1 MTRPLL
7 GCGETGDIMAEK
19 KFVVPETLAILPVRD
34 TVLFPGAVLPL
45 TVGRESSLSLV
56 NSLQGEEKLLGVV
69 AQLDP
74 RVEDPAAADL
84 HKVGTLARVHKTVKM
99 PNGNVVIFLEGLQRI
114 QVLELIG
121 LRPFLRARVQAE
133 PDIIGEADTE
143 LEALQR
149 NAQDLFRDVVS
160 HSPQLSDDLQAVAA
174 NIDDAGRLTD
184 FIAGTLPSLSTL
196 LRQELIET
204 PSVRKRLEMLIREL
218 SKELEVLELRSKI
231 HEQVQE
237 QVSQNQREYLLR
249 EQMKAIQKEL
259 GESDDSMQEI
269 DELRKKMEEAGLPAE
284 AKKECERELKRLA
297 KMTPAS
303 AEYMVSRTY
312 LEWMT
317 SLPWSKSSGSA
328 DIDIPKAHEILDED
342 HYDLQKVKE
351 RILDF
356 LAVKKLQPG
365 MKGPILCFV
374 GPPGVGKT
382 SLGKSIARSL
392 GRKFVRIALGGMHD
406 EAEIRGHRRTY
417 IGALPGQIIQGLK
430 RGETNDPVMM
440 LDEVDKL
447 GRDFRGDPSSALM
460 EVLDPE
466 QNNSFRDHYLDV
478 PFDLSKVLF
487 IATANWMDPIPEPLR
502 DRMEIIELPGYTGEE
517 KLHIAYKYLIPKQAS
532 EHGLKV
538 GEQIEFTNEGLQE
551 IIHSFTREAGVRNLE
566 REIATITRKQARRM
580 AEGKTDKMI
589 VTPEVVR
596 EFLGVPKFRTEKEVE
611 ERVKRPGV
619 AVGLVWTP
627 VGGDIIFIEATRM
640 RGGKQFTMTGHL
652 GEVMQ
657 ESMTAALTW
666 TRANGERYGIDPD
679 FFRKQDIHIHVP
691 SGAVP
696 KDGPSAGAAMVT
708 ALVSLL
714 SGRPIKD
721 RLAMT
726 GEMTLSGVVL
736 PIGGVKEKVLGAKR
750 AGIKEVLLPAD
761 NEPNVVAD
769 LTPEILGDI
778 KITYVRTLDEVLE
791 HALQKESL
799 TPPIVPQPET
809 KPKRVGPDV
818 PRAIH

>member
-1 MTRPLL
+1 
-7 GCGETGDIMAEK
+7 MAEK
-19 KFVVPETLAILPVRD
+19 KFSVPEVLPILPVRD

-45 TVGRESSLSLV
+45 TVGRESSLALV
-56 NSLQGEEKLLGVV
+56 NALDGEDKQLGVV

-84 HKVGTLARVHKTVKM
+84 HKVGTLAKVHKTVKM

-114 QVLELIG
+114 QITELIT
-121 LRPFLRARVQAE
+121 LRPYLRARVEAQ
-133 PDIIGEADTE
+133 PDISGESDAE

-160 HSPQLSDDLQAVAA
+160 HSPQLSDDLTSVATA
-174 NIDDAGRLTD
+174 IDDPGRLAD

-196 LRQELIET
+196 IRQELIET
-204 PSVRKRLEMLIREL
+204 PNVRKRLEALSREL

-269 DELRKKMEEAGLPAE
+269 DELRKKVDEAGMTAE
-284 AKKECERELKRLA
+284 ARKECDRELKRLS

-317 SLPWSKSSGSA
+317 SLPWNKSSGA
-328 DIDIPKAHEILDED
+328 EEIDIAKGKTILDED
-342 HYDLQKVKE
+342 HYDLEKVKE
-351 RILDF
+351 RILDY

-382 SLGKSIARSL
+382 SLGKSIARAL

-466 QNNSFRDHYLDV
+466 QNNAFRDHYLDV

-517 KLHIAYKYLIPKQAS
+517 KLHIAHKYLIPKQAT
-532 EHGLKV
+532 EHGVKV
-538 GEQIEFTNEGLQE
+538 AEQIEFTDEGLRE

-566 REIATITRKQARRM
+566 REIATITRKQARRI
-580 AEGKTDKMI
+580 AEGKTEKMI

-611 ERVKRPGV
+611 ERVKKPGV

-708 ALVSLL
+708 SLISLL
-714 SGRPIKD
+714 SGRPVKD

-761 NEPNVVAD
+761 NEPNAVAD
-769 LTPEILGDI
+769 LTPDILGDM

-791 HALQKESL
+791 HALQKDPIA
-799 TPPIVPQPET
+799 PPIVPPTEP
-809 KPKRVGPDV
+809 KPKRLPADG

>member
-1 MTRPLL
+1 
-7 GCGETGDIMAEK
+7 MAEK
-19 KFVVPETLAILPVRD
+19 KYIVPETLPILPVRD

-45 TVGRESSLSLV
+45 TVGRESSLALV
-56 NSLQGEEKLLGVV
+56 NTLHGEEKLLGVV

-74 RVEDPAAADL
+74 RIEDPAAADL
-84 HKVGTLARVHKTVKM
+84 HKVGTLAKVHKTVKM

-121 LRPFLRARVQAE
+121 LRPFLQARVQPE

-149 NAQDLFRDVVS
+149 NTQELFRDVVS
-160 HSPQLSDDLQAVAA
+160 HSPQLSDDLQSAA
-174 NIDDAGRLTD
+174 MNIDHPGPLTD

-204 PSVRKRLEMLIREL
+204 ASVRKRLETLIREL

-259 GESDDSMQEI
+259 GESDDTMQEI
-269 DELRKKMEEAGLPAE
+269 DELRKKVEEAGMTAE
-284 AKKECERELKRLA
+284 AKKECERELKRLS

-317 SLPWSKSSGSA
+317 ALPWSKSSGTSE
-328 DIDIPKAHEILDED
+328 IDIAKAHEILDED

-351 RILDF
+351 RILDY

-392 GRKFVRIALGGMHD
+392 GRKFGRIALGGMHD

-466 QNNSFRDHYLDV
+466 QNNAFRDHYLDV

-517 KLHIAYKYLIPKQAS
+517 KLHIAHKYLIPKQAK

-580 AEGKTDKMI
+580 AEGKMEKMV

-714 SGRPIKD
+714 SGRPVKD

-769 LTPEILGDI
+769 LTPDILGDI
-778 KITYVRTLDEVLE
+778 KITYVYTLDEVLE
-791 HALQKESL
+791 HALQKEAV
-799 TPPIVPQPET
+799 TPPIVPQPE
-809 KPKRVGPDV
+809 PKQKRLGPEG

>member
-1 MTRPLL
+1 
-7 GCGETGDIMAEK
+7 MAEK
-19 KFVVPETLAILPVRD
+19 RFSMPELLAILPVRD
-34 TVLFPGAVLPL
+34 TVLFPGAMLPL
-45 TVGRESSLSLV
+45 TVGRESSLALV
-56 NSLQGEEKLLGVV
+56 GSLQSEDKLLGVV

-74 RVEDPAAADL
+74 RIEDPAAADL

-99 PNGNVVIFLEGLQRI
+99 PNGNVVVFLEGLQRI
-114 QVLELIG
+114 QIVDMVS
-121 LRPFLRARVQAE
+121 LRPFLKAQVKPE
-133 PDIIGEADTE
+133 PDVVGEVDAE

-149 NAQDLFRDVVS
+149 NALDLFREVVS
-160 HSPQLSDDLQAVAA
+160 HSPQLSDDLQSKAMS
-174 NIDDAGRLTD
+174 IEDPGELSD
-184 FIAGTLPSLSTL
+184 FIAGMLPSLSTL

-204 PSVRKRLEMLIREL
+204 PSVRKRLEILIREL

-269 DELRKKMEEAGLPAE
+269 DELRKKVEEAGMTAE
-284 AKKECERELKRLA
+284 AKKECERELKRLS

-317 SLPWSKSSGSA
+317 ALPWSKSSGTSE
-328 DIDIPKAHEILDED
+328 IDIAKAHEILDED

-351 RILDF
+351 RILDY

-382 SLGKSIARSL
+382 SLGKSIARAM
-392 GRKFVRIALGGMHD
+392 GRKFLRISLGGMHD

-430 RGETNDPVMM
+430 RAESNDPVCM

-447 GRDFRGDPSSALM
+447 GRDFRGDPSAALM

-466 QNNSFRDHYLDV
+466 QNSTFRDHYLDV
-478 PFDLSKVLF
+478 PFDLSKVIF

-517 KLHIAYKYLIPKQAS
+517 KIHIANKYLIPKQAT
-532 EHGLKV
+532 EHGIRL
-538 GEQIEFTNEGLQE
+538 GEQIEFTEEGLKE

-566 REIATITRKQARRM
+566 REIGTITRKQARRL
-580 AEGKTDKMI
+580 AEGQTAKMI

-596 EFLGVPKFRTEKEVE
+596 EFLGVPKFRTEREIE
-611 ERVKRPGV
+611 ERVKQPGV

-627 VGGDIIFIEATRM
+627 VGGDIVFIEASRM
-640 RGGKQFTMTGHL
+640 RGGKQFTTTGHL

-666 TRANGERYGIDPD
+666 VRSNAEKYGIDPD

-714 SGRPIKD
+714 SGRPIRN

-736 PIGGVKEKVLGAKR
+736 PVGGIKEKVLGAKR
-750 AGIKEVLLPAD
+750 AGVKEVLLPAD
-761 NEPNVVAD
+761 NEPNAKAD
-769 LTPEILGDI
+769 LAPELLGDL
-778 KITYVRTLDEVLE
+778 KITYVHTLDDVLQN
-791 HALQKESL
+791 ALEKEAIAPL
-799 TPPIVPQPET
+799 VPSAGSKFKQAGTTDDP
-809 KPKRVGPDV
+809 
-818 PRAIH
+818 

>member
-1 MTRPLL
+1 
-7 GCGETGDIMAEK
+7 MAEK
-19 KFVVPETLAILPVRD
+19 HVAMPSSLPILPVRD

-45 TVGRESSLSLV
+45 TVGRESSLALISA
-56 NSLQGEEKLLGVV
+56 LQGEEKFLGVV
-69 AQLDP
+69 AQHDP

-84 HKVGTLARVHKTVKM
+84 HKVGTFARVHKTVKM
-99 PNGNVVIFLEGLQRI
+99 PNGNVVIFLEGLQRF
-114 QVLELIG
+114 QVNDLLG
-121 LRPFLRARVQAE
+121 LKPYLTAQVE
-133 PDIIGEADTE
+133 PMPDIIGDQDNE
-143 LEALQR
+143 LEALHR

-160 HSPQLSDDLQAVAA
+160 HSPQLSDDLQGVAA
-174 NIDDAGRLTD
+174 NIDDAGRLAD

-196 LRQELIET
+196 VRQELLET
-204 PSVRKRLEMLIREL
+204 ASVRKRLESLIREL

-259 GESDDSMQEI
+259 GEQDDSAAEI
-269 DELRKKMEEAGLPAE
+269 DELRKKVEEAGMTAE
-284 AKKECERELKRLA
+284 AKKECDRELKRLA

-317 SLPWSKSSGSA
+317 SLPWAKSSGTSA
-328 DIDIPKAHEILDED
+328 EEIDIKKAQDILNED
-342 HYDLQKVKE
+342 HYDLEKVKE
-351 RILDF
+351 RILDY

-382 SLGKSIARSL
+382 SLGKSIARAM
-392 GRKFVRIALGGMHD
+392 GRKFVRISLGGMHD

-430 RGETNDPVMM
+430 RAESNDPVCM

-447 GRDFRGDPSSALM
+447 GRDFRGDPSAALM

-466 QNNSFRDHYLDV
+466 QNATFRDHYLDV
-478 PFDLSKVLF
+478 PFDLSKVIF

-517 KLHIAYKYLIPKQAS
+517 KIHIANKYLIPKQAT

-538 GEQIEFTNEGLQE
+538 GEQIEFAEAGLQE

-566 REIATITRKQARRM
+566 REIGTITRKQARRI
-580 AEGKTDKMI
+580 AEGKMEKMV
-589 VTPEVVR
+589 VTPEVVK
-596 EFLGVPKFRTEKEVE
+596 EFLGVPKFKTEKEID
-611 ERVKRPGV
+611 ERVKQPGV

-627 VGGDIIFIEATRM
+627 VGGDIVFIEASRM
-640 RGGKQFTMTGHL
+640 RGGKQFTTTGHL

-666 TRANGERYGIDPD
+666 VRSNAEKYGIDPD

-708 ALVSLL
+708 SLVSLL
-714 SGRPIKD
+714 SGRPIRN

-736 PIGGVKEKVLGAKR
+736 PVGGIKEKVLGAKR
-750 AGIKEVLLPAD
+750 AGVKEVLLPAD
-761 NEPNVVAD
+761 NEPNAKAD
-769 LTPEILGDI
+769 LPPELLGDL
-778 KITYVRTLDEVLE
+778 KITYVRTLDEVIQNALE
-791 HALQKESL
+791 KEPIA
-799 TPPIVPQPET
+799 PPVVPPTAEP
-809 KPKRVGPDV
+809 KPKRPAGES

>member
-1 MTRPLL
+1 
-7 GCGETGDIMAEK
+7 MAEK
-19 KFVVPETLAILPVRD
+19 KHTVPDTLAILPVRD

-45 TVGRESSLSLV
+45 TVGRESSLALV
-56 NSLQGEEKLLGVV
+56 NSLTGDEKLLGVV

-84 HKVGTLARVHKTVKM
+84 HKVGTLAKVHKTVKM
-99 PNGNVVIFLEGLQRI
+99 PNGNVVVFLEGLQRI
-114 QVLELIG
+114 RIVDLLA
-121 LRPFLRARVQAE
+121 LRPFLRAAIE
-133 PDIIGEADTE
+133 AAPDIIGEQDTE
-143 LEALQR
+143 LEALER

-160 HSPQLSDDLQAVAA
+160 HSPQLSDDLQNVAM
-174 NIDDAGRLTD
+174 NIDDPSRLSD

-204 PSVRKRLEMLIREL
+204 SNVRKRLEILIREL

-231 HEQVQE
+231 NEQVQE
-237 QVSQNQREYLLR
+237 QVGQNQREYLLR

-259 GESDDSMQEI
+259 GEIDDAQAEI
-269 DELRKKMEEAGLPAE
+269 EELRKKVDEAGMPAE
-284 AKKECERELKRLA
+284 AKKECERELKRLS

-317 SLPWSKSSGSA
+317 SLPWNKSSGSA
-328 DIDIPKAHEILDED
+328 EIDIPKAHDILDED

-351 RILDF
+351 RILDY

-382 SLGKSIARSL
+382 SLGKSIARAL
-392 GRKFVRIALGGMHD
+392 GRKFVRMALGGMHD

-417 IGALPGQIIQGLK
+417 IGALPGQIIQGI
-430 RGETNDPVMM
+430 RRAESNDPVCM

-466 QNNSFRDHYLDV
+466 QNSTFRDHYLDV
-478 PFDLSKVLF
+478 PFDLSKVTF

-517 KLHIAYKYLIPKQAS
+517 KIHIARKYLIPKQAA
-532 EHGLKV
+532 EHGIKE
-538 GEQIEFTNEGLQE
+538 GEQLEFTEAGLQE
-551 IIHSFTREAGVRNLE
+551 IIHSYTREAGVRNLE
-566 REIATITRKQARRM
+566 REIATLVRKQARRM
-580 AEGKTDKMI
+580 AEGKTEKMV

-611 ERVKRPGV
+611 ERVKKPGV

-627 VGGDIIFIEATRM
+627 VGGDIVFIEASRM

-666 TRANGERYGIDPD
+666 TRANAERYGIDPD

-714 SGRPIKD
+714 TNRPVKN

-750 AGIKEVLLPAD
+750 AGITHVLLPAD
-761 NEPNVVAD
+761 NEPNAVAD
-769 LTPEILGDI
+769 LPPEILGDL

-791 HALQKESL
+791 HALEKN
-799 TPPIVPQPET
+799 PIAPVVPEPEPQPAA
-809 KPKRVGPDV
+809 VGDS

>member
-1 MTRPLL
+1 
-7 GCGETGDIMAEK
+7 MAEK
-19 KFVVPETLAILPVRD
+19 KFSVPDILPVLPVRD

-45 TVGRESSLSLV
+45 TVGRESSLALV
-56 NSLQGEEKLLGVV
+56 NSLEGDEKLLAVV

-74 RVEDPAAADL
+74 RIEDPAAADL
-84 HKVGTLARVHKTVKM
+84 HKVGTVAKVHKTVKM
-99 PNGNVVIFLEGLQRI
+99 PNGNVVVFLEGLQRV
-114 QVLELIG
+114 QVAELIT
-121 LRPFLRARVQAE
+121 LRPYMRARVEPQ
-133 PDIIGEADTE
+133 PDIVGVMDAE

-149 NAQDLFRDVVS
+149 NAQELFRDVVG
-160 HSPQLSDDLQAVAA
+160 HSPQLSDDLQSVAM
-174 NIDDAGRLTD
+174 NIDDPGRLAD

-196 LRQELIET
+196 VRQELIET
-204 PSVRKRLEMLIREL
+204 PNVRKRLEALIREL

-269 DELRKKMEEAGLPAE
+269 DELRKKVEEANMPAE
-284 AKKECERELKRLA
+284 AKKESERELKRLA

-317 SLPWSKSSGSA
+317 SLPWSKSSGHGE
-328 DIDIPKAHEILDED
+328 IDIIKAQTILNED
-342 HYDLQKVKE
+342 HYDLEKVKE
-351 RILDF
+351 RILDY

-365 MKGPILCFV
+365 MKGPILCFI

-417 IGALPGQIIQGLK
+417 IGALPGQIIQGIK
-430 RGETNDPVMM
+430 RAEMNDPVMM

-466 QNNSFRDHYLDV
+466 QNNAFRDHYLDV

-517 KLHIAYKYLIPKQAS
+517 KLHIAHKYLIPKQAS

-538 GEQIEFTNEGLQE
+538 GEQLEFTDEGLQE

-566 REIATITRKQARRM
+566 REIATITRKQARRI
-580 AEGKTDKMI
+580 AEGKTEKMV

-596 EFLGVPKFRTEKEVE
+596 EFLGVPKFRTEKEVA
-611 ERVKRPGV
+611 ERVKKPGV

-666 TRANGERYGIDPD
+666 TRANAERYGIDPD

-714 SGRPIKD
+714 SGRSV
-721 RLAMT
+721 REGVAMT

-761 NEPNVVAD
+761 NEPNAVAD
-769 LTPEILGDI
+769 LTPDILGDM
-778 KITYVRTLDEVLE
+778 KIIYVRTLDEVLE
-791 HALQKESL
+791 HALEKEPSA
-799 TPPIVPQPET
+799 PAIVPPEP
-809 KPKRVGPDV
+809 KGKRVEV
-818 PRAIH
+818 PRAVH